1 MKNSPRILF
10 MGSPDFAAVALRS
23 LAEKFNVVGVV
34 TQPDRR
40 AGRGKKMVSPPVKLI
55 ADELGIKGVDGNFT
69 QINNLLAS
77 DIAVADYFGISVSI
91 SGDYAIVGAGASDYN
106 SSLINTGSSYIF
118 KKGVDGNFTQINKLL
133 ASDAANSD
141 QFGASVSISGDYAIV
156 GAYGNDDSES
166 NSGSAY
172 IFKKGA
178 DGNFTQINKILSI
191 SPTNSGK
198 LGTSV
203 AIDGNNSLIGASG
216 EQQAGT
222 ATGAAYFNTN

>member
-55 ADELGIKGVDGNFT
+55 ADELGI
-69 QINNLLAS
+69 
-77 DIAVADYFGISVSI
+77 
-91 SGDYAIVGAGASDYN
+91 
-106 SSLINTGSSYIF
+106 
-118 KKGVDGNFTQINKLL
+118 KGVDGNFTQINKLL